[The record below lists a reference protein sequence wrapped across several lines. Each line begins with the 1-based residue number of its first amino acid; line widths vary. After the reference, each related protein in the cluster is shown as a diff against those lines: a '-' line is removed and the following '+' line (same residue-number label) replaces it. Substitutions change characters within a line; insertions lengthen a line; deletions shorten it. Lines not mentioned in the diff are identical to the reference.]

1 MPQAYET
8 LVVDSLVSIAA
19 SQLALAGGLAPDVIA
34 YTFTSPGPGVRDVL
48 VTVTKATGGPRAVCP
63 MFVNVLSSGG
73 AITVT
78 GPGFNLIPTAP
89 NSVLFQ
95 GFTDGFGK
103 LAFNVTGIPLDPLSF
118 VTFNVSPAP
127 NVAAINSTIP

>member
-8 LVVDSLVSIAA
+8 LVVESLVSIAA

-48 VTVTKATGGPRAVCP
+48 ITVTKATGGPRAVCP
-63 MFVNVLSSGG
+63 MFVSVLSAGG
-73 AITVT
+73 VITLI

-95 GFTDGFGK
+95 GFTDGLGQ
-103 LAFNVTGIPLDPLSF
+103 LALSVTGTPFDVLSF
-118 VTFNVSPAP
+118 VAFNVSPAP
-127 NVAAINSTIP
+127 DVAAIGSTIP

>member
-19 SQLALAGGLAPDVIA
+19 SQLAIAGGLAPDVIV
-34 YTFTSPGPGVRDVL
+34 YSFGSPGPGVRDVYI
-48 VTVTKATGGPRAVCP
+48 TVTKATGGPRAVCP
-63 MFVNVLSSGG
+63 MFVSVLSAGG
-73 AITVT
+73 AITVN

-95 GFTDGFGK
+95 GFTDGLGQ
-103 LAFNVTGIPLDPLSF
+103 LVLSVTGIPLDPLSL
-118 VTFNVSPAP
+118 VTFNVSAAP
-127 NVAAINSTIP
+127 DVAAIGSTIP